1 MHEYIRDFDTKR
13 SHMSHTHPKAP
24 VITFVQRDGAVIS
37 GTADVSSVMELA
49 LELGVRGI
57 EGQCGGFVACG
68 TCHVHVP
75 EEWIERIGR
84 ASPDEVTM
92 LEYEPSF
99 SSLSRLSCQ
108 IALASDLDGL
118 VVTIPGAD
126 YA

>member
-1 MHEYIRDFDTKR
+1 MRDFDTKR
-13 SHMSHTHPKAP
+13 SDMSHTPPIAP
-24 VITFVQRDGAVIS
+24 VITFVQRDGTVVS

-49 LELGVRGI
+49 LELGVRDI

-75 EEWIERIGR
+75 EEWIARIGR
-84 ASPDEVTM
+84 ASADEVTM

-99 SSLSRLSCQ
+99 SPVSRLSCQ
-108 IALASDLDGL
+108 IALAPDLDGL
-118 VVTIPGAD
+118 VVTIPGVD

>member
-1 MHEYIRDFDTKR
+1 MHDT
-13 SHMSHTHPKAP
+13 TPKPP
-24 VITFVQRDGAVIS
+24 VIGFVQRDGTVVS
-37 GTADVSSVMELA
+37 GTANVSSVMELA

-75 EEWIERIGR
+75 EEWIARIGR

-92 LEYEPSF
+92 LEYEPTF
-99 SSLSRLSCQ
+99 SPLSRLSCQ
-108 IALASDLDGL
+108 IALQPDLDGL
-118 VVTIPGAD
+118 VVIIPGAD

>member
-1 MHEYIRDFDTKR
+1 MHT
-13 SHMSHTHPKAP
+13 TPPKKP
-24 VITFVQRDGAVIS
+24 VIGFIQRDGTIIS
-37 GTADVSSVMELA
+37 GTADVPSVMELA
-49 LELGVRGI
+49 LELGVHGI

-92 LEYEPSF
+92 LEYEPAF
-99 SSLSRLSCQ
+99 SPFSRLSCQ
-108 IALASDLDGL
+108 IALTPDLDGL
-118 VVTIPGAD
+118 VVKIPGAD

>member
-1 MHEYIRDFDTKR
+1 MHDT
-13 SHMSHTHPKAP
+13 TPKTP
-24 VITFVQRDGAVIS
+24 VIGFVQRDGTVVS
-37 GTADVSSVMELA
+37 GTANVSSVMELA

-92 LEYEPSF
+92 LEYEPTF
-99 SSLSRLSCQ
+99 SPLSRLSCQ
-108 IALASDLDGL
+108 IVLEPDLDGL
-118 VVTIPGAD
+118 VVIIPGAD
-126 YA
+126 HA

>member
-1 MHEYIRDFDTKR
+1 MPDT
-13 SHMSHTHPKAP
+13 PKKLP
-24 VITFVQRDGAVIS
+24 VIGFTQRDGTVVS
-37 GTADVSSVMELA
+37 GSADVSSVMELA

-84 ASPDEVTM
+84 ASPDEITM

-99 SSLSRLSCQ
+99 SPFSRLSCQ
-108 IALASDLDGL
+108 IALEPDLDGL
-118 VVTIPGAD
+118 VVIIPGAD